1 MTVIT
6 HLDQLKEKEYK
17 KEVFEQA
24 SWATGSSRERTY
36 FIANYLRSD
45 SEQSFEV
52 DQVALDILDSALI
65 SAESFI
71 RIRKQREK
79 NQMERDA
86 AAGGNIFFGTLA
98 KVVKQ
103 IEQNWTIE

>member
-6 HLDQLKEKEYK
+6 HLDRLEEEYK
-17 KEVFEQA
+17 KEVFEQT